1 MYRQAL
7 WFAQRAAEQ
16 ERETVFQQLQST
28 GLPGKTGHASPAAF
42 GWQVAAAIAG
52 LTAPLAPPAS
62 AALLPTTVRSEDVL
76 DQLTQRITGIRLFS
90 LAM

>member
-16 ERETVFQQLQST
+16 ERETVLHQLQST
-28 GLPGKTGHASPAAF
+28 GLPGKTGHASPAAVE
-42 GWQVAAAIAG
+42 WQNVAAIAG
-52 LTAPLAPPAS
+52 LTAS
-62 AALLPTTVRSEDVL
+62 AASTSLLPTTVRSEDVL
-76 DQLTQRITGIRLFS
+76 DQLTQRITGISLFS